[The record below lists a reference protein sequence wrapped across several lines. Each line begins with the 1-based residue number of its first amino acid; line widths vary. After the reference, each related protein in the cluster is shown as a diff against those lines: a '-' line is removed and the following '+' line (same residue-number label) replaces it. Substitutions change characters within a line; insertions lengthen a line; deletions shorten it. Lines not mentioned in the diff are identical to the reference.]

1 MGIYLSLEW
10 TKRFQKK
17 GSEGTMIHRYEID
30 FSVMYGGKER
40 DLQSAI
46 IPARSLEEANEK
58 LKSEVKRRFG
68 KCHVKIDTANLC
80 VLEDSR
86 YTIV

>member
-1 MGIYLSLEW
+1 
-10 TKRFQKK
+10 
-17 GSEGTMIHRYEID
+17 MIHRYEID

-40 DLQSAI
+40 GLQSAI

-58 LKSEVKRRFG
+58 LKSEVKRRFR
-68 KCHVKIDTANLC
+68 KCHVRIDTANLC
-80 VLEDSR
+80 VSDYTR

>member
-1 MGIYLSLEW
+1 
-10 TKRFQKK
+10 
-17 GSEGTMIHRYEID
+17 MIHQYEID
-30 FSVMYGGKER
+30 FSVMYGGKEKG
-40 DLQSAI
+40 LQSAI

-68 KCHVKIDTANLC
+68 KCHVRIDTANLY
-80 VLEDSR
+80 VSEDSK